1 MADLLNGSYLLI
13 YFLLLN
19 TYAFSFFLSLNFNFQ
34 SFPKC
39 VVLAIFGCL
48 VAKLYATL
56 CDPMNCSPPA
66 SSDHGISQARILEW
80 VAISLSRESSW
91 PRDWTHVPCFGRKV
105 LHHWTTWE
113 ALFWPYVVLFPGAIL
128 NLWMLIF
135 ISFSLFYHVIFSL
148 ISWKIILTFFFLL
161 SSIFCIIFKS
171 SDFLFLF
178 AGLVLWPSW

>member
-80 VAISLSRESSW
+80 VAISLSRESS
-91 PRDWTHVPCFGRKV
+91 
-105 LHHWTTWE
+105 
-113 ALFWPYVVLFPGAIL
+113 
-128 NLWMLIF
+128 
-135 ISFSLFYHVIFSL
+135 
-148 ISWKIILTFFFLL
+148 
-161 SSIFCIIFKS
+161 
-171 SDFLFLF
+171 
-178 AGLVLWPSW
+178 